1 MAMMKY
7 MLFFIFLLN
16 LTTFYSQVNER
27 IDIKGIVLS
36 ENQDVEGV
44 TIFNTSSNKGTVTNE
59 KGEFN
64 IEVSLN
70 DRIEISAL
78 QFSAISLIINEEV
91 INSKTIKIYLVEKVN
106 QLDAIL
112 LSNGL
117 KGNIAVD
124 IDNVKMLPDIEL
136 NMGNM
141 NIVYEY
147 NDDKAT
153 DNQVVANNLTT
164 AMNKGQFY
172 NGVDFVGLATGV
184 YSLLVKP
191 KNKKTQEKNSS
202 LNGTHKAITDVFSHK
217 YISDNF
223 NIPFEEVPSFI
234 IFLES
239 NEINTELFKTEN
251 EVQLIDYVMLQSK
264 LYLKGNAFKN

>member
-1 MAMMKY
+1 MSLKELI
-7 MLFFIFLLN
+7 LFFVLSVT
-16 LTTFYSQVNER
+16 LTNFYGQVNQR

-44 TIFNTSSNKGTVTNE
+44 TIFNTSSNRGTVTNE

-70 DRIEISAL
+70 DRIQVSAL
-78 QFSAISLIINEEV
+78 QFSPISLIINEEV
-91 INSKTIKIYLVEKVN
+91 INSKYIKIYLIEKVN
-106 QLDAIL
+106 QLDAVL

-124 IDNVKMLPDIEL
+124 IDNVKMVPGIEL

-141 NIVYEY
+141 NTAFEY
-147 NDDKAT
+147 NDDKAF
-153 DNQVVANNLTT
+153 DNQVVANNLSAT
-164 AMNKGQFY
+164 MNKGQFY
-172 NGVDFVGLATGV
+172 NGVDFVGLATSV

-191 KNKKTQEKNSS
+191 KTKNIQEKEAS
-202 LNGTHKAITDVFSHK
+202 LNINPKEITDVFSHE
-217 YISDNF
+217 YISKNF
-223 NIPFEEVPSFI
+223 NIPLEEVPGFI
-234 IFLES
+234 GFLES

-251 EVQLIDYVMLQSK
+251 ELQLIDYVMLQSK
-264 LYLKGNAFKN
+264 SYLKRNAFKN

>member
-1 MAMMKY
+1 MKY
-7 MLFFIFLLN
+7 ILFFIFSFS
-16 LTTFYSQVNER
+16 LTIFYGQANQR

-44 TIFNTSSNKGTVTNE
+44 TIFNTSSNRGTVTNE

-78 QFSAISLIINEEV
+78 QFSPISLIINQEV
-91 INSKTIKIYLVEKVN
+91 INSKSIKIYLVEKVN

-124 IDNVKMLPDIEL
+124 IDNVKMVPDIEL

-141 NIVYEY
+141 NMVYEY
-147 NDDKAT
+147 NDDKAI
-153 DNQVVANNLTT
+153 DNQVVANNLNT

-184 YSLLVKP
+184 YSLIVKP
-191 KNKKTQEKNSS
+191 KTKNLQEKDLS
-202 LNGTHKAITDVFSHK
+202 LNENRKAISDVFSHQ
-217 YISDNF
+217 YISENF
-223 NIPFEEVPSFI
+223 NIPFKEVPSFI

-239 NEINTELFKTEN
+239 NEINAELFKTEN
-251 EVQLIDYVMLQSK
+251 ELQLIDYVILQSK
-264 LYLKGNAFKN
+264 LYLKGHEFKN